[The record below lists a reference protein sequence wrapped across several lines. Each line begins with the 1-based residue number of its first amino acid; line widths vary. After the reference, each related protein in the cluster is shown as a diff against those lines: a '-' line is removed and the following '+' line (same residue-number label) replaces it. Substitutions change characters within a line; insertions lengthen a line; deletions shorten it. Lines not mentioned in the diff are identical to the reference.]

1 MRNNLITFFSNFKYY
16 FSKDRVLFTRIKQIT
31 GITPLNLSCY
41 KQSLRHH
48 SIASKIHN
56 SGSKDSNERLEFLGD
71 AVLNSVIAEYLFK
84 KYPYKDEGF
93 LTELRSK
100 IVSRVSLNDLA
111 LKIGLSELVEYDRK
125 SMQNINVRNSIFGN
139 ALEAFIGAIFL
150 DKGFKKSKY
159 FIIEKLLRLHIDVD
173 KLQQTEK
180 NFKGRLIE
188 YTQKSGMNLDFK
200 VDELAHGKQK
210 IFKVSVIVNKKVFGE
225 AEHTNK
231 KQAEQQASEKAIELL
246 KNTPKDFFITQ
257 ERVDEFEEVH
267 LNEVFEESLKVDKN
281 ESTQNQLEEVLEE
294 KLIVEDELEIEIF
307 ADQNEAIQEI
317 KIENIDLDNA
327 LEHQTEDAKANN

>member
-1 MRNNLITFFSNFKYY
+1 MITLVSFIKYY
-16 FSKDRVLFTRIKQIT
+16 FSSNRVLFNKIRQIT
-31 GITPLNLSCY
+31 GIIPSNLSCY
-41 KQSLRHH
+41 QQSLRHH

-56 SGSKDSNERLEFLGD
+56 SGSKNSNERLEYLGD

-111 LKIGLSELVEYDRK
+111 LKIGLSELVEYDKK

-150 DKGFKKSKY
+150 DRGFQKSKY
-159 FIIEKLLRLHIDVD
+159 FIIEKLLRHHIDVD

-188 YTQKSGMNLDFK
+188 HTQKAGISLDFK
-200 VDELAHGKQK
+200 ITELLHGKQK
-210 IFKVSVIVNKKVFGE
+210 IFRVEILINKKTLGS

-231 KQAEQQASEKAIELL
+231 KQAEQQASEKALDVLKGSSPKELTEL
-246 KNTPKDFFITQ
+246 MK
-257 ERVDEFEEVH
+257 EEVVPQEID
-267 LNEVFEESLKVDKN
+267 NKEEESVILDN
-281 ESTQNQLEEVLEE
+281 SSFIDNQEDIQLIDLEE
-294 KLIVEDELEIEIF
+294 
-307 ADQNEAIQEI
+307 
-317 KIENIDLDNA
+317 IENDYVESENDY
-327 LEHQTEDAKANN
+327 LEKEENKLS